1 MCTQQALF
9 SLAVRPQC
17 AAAFELGEPLVP
29 RAVASVKL
37 KAAITSTMR
46 QIQKEYKAGGTADCI
61 SADFSACRSARGGRI
76 GHIFTSSGCPAV
88 SPAAAVQRVSAQR
101 RRPIQRGDGL
111 VAAAAS
117 GQKQHR

>member
-9 SLAVRPQC
+9 SLAVRPQYV
-17 AAAFELGEPLVP
+17 AAFELGEPLVP

-61 SADFSACRSARGGRI
+61 SACTCRYVLGSLVMRI
-76 GHIFTSSGCPAV
+76 L
-88 SPAAAVQRVSAQR
+88 
-101 RRPIQRGDGL
+101 D
-111 VAAAAS
+111 
-117 GQKQHR
+117 